1 MLTWVEETVMKNRKL
16 KSKLNVPG
24 IMGKSLVWL
33 YGLLVLI
40 PLYFIVITAFKTDAE
55 ITKAPLDWP
64 TEFMWSNIIE
74 AFEQGELLRAF
85 WNSVYTTVIGVA
97 LALVNAIVLSY
108 ACHRLRNYKLGV
120 ILYTVILMGLF
131 IPKVGFVSQIML
143 YRDLKIYN
151 SHWALILGTAVGN
164 IPFSVFIIAGFLRTV
179 PRELEEA
186 AVLDGC
192 NDFQLLLRIMV
203 PIIKPALITIGIF
216 TFTGAWNSCT
226 GPLLFIRDEELFTIP
241 MALLTFN
248 STYSTSYSLLFAGIL
263 TTGLPLVVAYLICQ
277 KYFTQ
282 ALAGSVKG

>member
-1 MLTWVEETVMKNRKL
+1 MHAWVKETVMKNRTYKGKL
-16 KSKLNVPG
+16 TAPNL
-24 IMGKSLVWL
+24 MGKSLVWL

-40 PLYFIVITAFKTDAE
+40 PIYFIIITAFKTDAE

-64 TEFMWSNIIE
+64 VEFRWQNIVDAIK
-74 AFEQGELLRAF
+74 QGELLRAL

-97 LALVNAIVLSY
+97 LALINAIILSY
-108 ACHRLRNYKLGV
+108 VCHRLRNYKVGIL
-120 ILYTVILMGLF
+120 LYTIILMGLF

-179 PRELEEA
+179 PKELEEA
-186 AVLDGC
+186 AILDGC
-192 NDFQLLLRIMV
+192 NDFQLLMRILV
-203 PIIKPALITIGIF
+203 PVIKPALITIGIF

-226 GPLLFIRDEELFTIP
+226 GPLLFIRDEELYTIP

-248 STYSTSYSLLFAGIL
+248 STYSTSYSLLFAAIL
-263 TTGLPLVVAYLICQ
+263 TTGLPLVIAYLICQ